1 MKIKKGTIL
10 EIYHSRK
17 GKFTGEALEDFETG
31 ADNFYPI
38 VLVSETV
45 SGMATYWEKGEK
57 ILCKGSLCTI
67 KIKGGK

>member
-17 GKFTGEALEDFETG
+17 GKFAGEALEDFETG

-38 VLVSETV
+38 VLVSKTV
-45 SGMATYWEKGEK
+45 NGMATSWEKGEK
-57 ILCKGSLCTI
+57 IPCKGSLCTI